1 MSDETCIGSKAMS
14 VISVVMCGS
23 LSPRFQIATFTE
35 LTRLIF

>member
-23 LSPRFQIATFTE
+23 LSPRFPTSHLHRADEVDF
-35 LTRLIF
+35 